1 MLRAQMAR
9 RRSQAARAAA
19 PGTPSRPRRALQ
31 ATLVT
36 TRTTLQ
42 AAPGARFA
50 RDTLSA
56 MRAVIHGFRG
66 ERISLRA
73 AALTY
78 ISIFSLVPMLTVALV
93 LLQTLNYADFRGK
106 LEWFIQEILAP
117 GVREESSEFF
127 RSFLARASAV
137 GAGGVGFLVL
147 AFSAGML
154 LKNLES
160 SLNDIWNVRRTRP
173 WHVRVVIYGLILLV
187 APVLV
192 AVSLAGSGAIRQS
205 LELYEIPYFRQMAS
219 LGSLGAAVGVFTV
232 LYYFAP
238 NAPVRLRSALAG
250 GLVAGTAWDLA
261 RFGYTLFGSKIFQ
274 YNPVYGSLGALPL
287 FLAWIYVSWLL
298 VLFGARLAYAVEHAV
313 VPGLIRE
320 LGEHPR
326 GRELVA
332 ARMAQLITTAQY
344 LSKEPPSPRDLSRSL
359 GVPEDRARQ
368 IAERLEAAGLLA
380 TAARGGL
387 VPARLPEQL
396 TLADLSAAVGG
407 LPPAIDGIS
416 KSEELRMVEEL
427 FASVDDSAR
436 RALSRVTWAELAAAT
451 PHPVDPPTEQVAV
464 DVAGNP

>member
-1 MLRAQMAR
+1 MLRAPMAR
-9 RRSQAARAAA
+9 RRSPAVRASES
-19 PGTPSRPRRALQ
+19 PSRSRRALQ

-42 AAPGARFA
+42 AAPGARFFA
-50 RDTLSA
+50 DTVSA
-56 MRAVIHGFRG
+56 VRAVVHGFRG

-78 ISIFSLVPMLTVALV
+78 ISIFSLVPLLTVALV
-93 LLQTLNYADFRGK
+93 LLQSLDYADFQRR
-106 LEWFIQEILAP
+106 LEGFIQELLAP
-117 GVREESSEFF
+117 GVREESAEFF
-127 RSFLARASAV
+127 RSFMARATSV

-154 LKNLES
+154 LKNLDA
-160 SLNDIWNVRRTRP
+160 SLNDIWNVRRKRP
-173 WHVRVVIYGLILLV
+173 WHVRVVMYALILMV
-187 APVLV
+187 GPVLV
-192 AVSLAGSGAIRQS
+192 ALSLAGTAVIRHA
-205 LELYEIPYFRQMAS
+205 LELYDIPYFRQVAS
-219 LGSLGAAVGVFTV
+219 FGSFFSAVTVFTV

-250 GLVAGTAWDLA
+250 GLVAGSAWDLA
-261 RFGYTLFGSKIFQ
+261 RFGYTLFGAQIFR

-326 GRELVA
+326 GRELLA
-332 ARMAQLITTAQY
+332 ARMAQLITAAQY
-344 LSKEPPSPRDLSRSL
+344 QAKEPPTLRDLSRSL
-359 GVPEDRARQ
+359 DVPEERARE

-387 VPARLPEQL
+387 VPAKLPEQL
-396 TLADLSAAVGG
+396 TLSELSEAVGG
-407 LPPAIDGIS
+407 LPPAVEGIS

-427 FASVDDSAR
+427 FASVDASAR
-436 RALSRVTWAELAAAT
+436 RALGRVTWAELALTRPAA
-451 PHPVDPPTEQVAV
+451 PEPATEQVALV
-464 DVAGNP
+464 ET

>member
-1 MLRAQMAR
+1 MLPSPMAR

-19 PGTPSRPRRALQ
+19 PAPPSRPRSALQ

-50 RDTLSA
+50 QDTLSA
-56 MRAVIHGFRG
+56 IRAVIHGFRG

-173 WHVRVVIYGLILLV
+173 WHVRVVIYGLILLI

-326 GRELVA
+326 GRELLA

-368 IAERLEAAGLLA
+368 IAERMEAAGLLA

-436 RALSRVTWAELAAAT
+436 RALGRVTWAELAATT
-451 PHPVDPPTEQVAV
+451 PHPVDPPTEQVAL